1 MRKPCLAWFIAG
13 ALALASSVTAQ
24 AQSAGAMTQLP
35 EGACLALSAAIP
47 PSVIG
52 LPTSGAVID
61 SATLHGPSDVT
72 VTERA
77 PTPASRVT
85 PAAPATCRV
94 LGRIAPVDPAAPP
107 IRFQVNL
114 PVQWNGKAVQFG
126 GGGFNGVLITGLGLV
141 PAAPYDK
148 PGPLAQG
155 YVTYG
160 TDSGHEQKP
169 GEAPQ
174 AFASND
180 EAFENFAHAA
190 YKKVRDVAGIV
201 TERAYGR
208 RPTRVYFVGSSEGGR
223 EALTMAQRYP
233 ADFDGVFAR
242 VPVINWT
249 GLQHAGARNGLA
261 TAGEA
266 WLTRAHVELVH
277 NAVLKACD
285 TLDGVKD
292 GLVANQIG

>member
-13 ALALASSVTAQ
+13 ALALGSSVAAQ

-141 PAAPYDK
+141 PAAPYNK
-148 PGPLAQG
+148 PGPLAQ
-155 YVTYG
+155 
-160 TDSGHEQKP
+160 EQ
-169 GEAPQ
+169 E
-174 AFASND
+174 
-180 EAFENFAHAA
+180 HL
-190 YKKVRDVAGIV
+190 
-201 TERAYGR
+201 
-208 RPTRVYFVGSSEGGR
+208 GG
-223 EALTMAQRYP
+223 
-233 ADFDGVFAR
+233 
-242 VPVINWT
+242 
-249 GLQHAGARNGLA
+249 
-261 TAGEA
+261 
-266 WLTRAHVELVH
+266 
-277 NAVLKACD
+277 
-285 TLDGVKD
+285 
-292 GLVANQIG
+292 